1 MTPNNYQRKSEN
13 FFINKK
19 FKKKALAIGIGIVDQ
34 QTIDDVNIYEA
45 NEISDDPSGRKIVHC
60 TKLFVDRCD
69 DLGFA
74 YSAGKIIKGDAR
86 SVSIAAASIIAKV
99 YRDQL
104 MKEYDVL
111 YPGYGFSH
119 NAGYGTKEHLE
130 GLERQGI
137 TPIHRKVLHL

>member
-1 MTPNNYQRKSEN
+1 MDLP
-13 FFINKK
+13 I
-19 FKKKALAIGIGIVDQ
+19 Q
-34 QTIDDVNIYEA
+34 QE
-45 NEISDDPSGRKIVHC
+45 
-60 TKLFVDRCD
+60 
-69 DLGFA
+69 
-74 YSAGKIIKGDAR
+74 KIIKGDAR

-137 TPIHRKVLHL
+137 TPIHRKSFAPVKIFTIKTAAFTYLIRKRDERRFYDVSNRRKFIETCLYKRNQ

>member
-1 MTPNNYQRKSEN
+1 GRGPLAGPVVAAAVILPKNEIILGLNDSKQLSEKKRELLYQQVQE
-13 FFINKK
+13 
-19 FKKKALAIGIGIVDQ
+19 KALAIGIGIVDQ

-45 NEISDDPSGRKIVHC
+45 SKLAMIQAVEKLSIVPSYLLIDAM
-60 TKLFVDRCD
+60 TL
-69 DLGFA
+69 DLPIQQE
-74 YSAGKIIKGDAR
+74 KIIKGDAR

-119 NAGYGTKEHLE
+119 NAG
-130 GLERQGI
+130 
-137 TPIHRKVLHL
+137 

>member
-1 MTPNNYQRKSEN
+1 M
-13 FFINKK
+13 
-19 FKKKALAIGIGIVDQ
+19 
-34 QTIDDVNIYEA
+34 
-45 NEISDDPSGRKIVHC
+45 SDDPSSRKIVHC

-74 YSAGKIIKGDAR
+74 YPAGKIIKGDAR

-137 TPIHRKVLHL
+137 TPIHRKSFAPVKKYLQ